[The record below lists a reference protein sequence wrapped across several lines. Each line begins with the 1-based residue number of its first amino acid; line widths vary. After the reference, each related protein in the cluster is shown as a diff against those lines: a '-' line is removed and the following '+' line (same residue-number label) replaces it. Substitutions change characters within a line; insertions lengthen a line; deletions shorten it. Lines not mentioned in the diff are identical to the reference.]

1 MAQEKDYAMKVNL
14 TQLTGTFLKELTG
27 RTATKR
33 CIIIPVD
40 DNPSMY
46 VGEKGVYLNIAAFAN
61 ENPQYGDTHM
71 LKPNLPKEVR
81 EQMTDEQRRQQPIL
95 GNMRP
100 LRQEMQSQGA
110 PMQEENLDQPQED
123 LPF

>member
-14 TQLTGTFLKELTG
+14 TQLTGAFLKELTG

-46 VGEKGVYLNIAAFAN
+46 VGEKGVYLHIAAFAN

-81 EQMTDEQRRQQPIL
+81 EQMTDEQRRSQPIL

-100 LRQEMQSQGA
+100 LRQELQTQGA
-110 PMQEENLDQPQED
+110 PMQEENLDQPQND

>member
-1 MAQEKDYAMKVNL
+1 MAQEKDYSMKVNL
-14 TQLTGTFLKELTG
+14 TQLNGAFLKELTG

-40 DNPSMY
+40 DNPSMF

-81 EQMTDEQRRQQPIL
+81 EQMTDDQRRAQPIL

-100 LRQEMQSQGA
+100 LRQELQTQGQPIA
-110 PMQEENLDQPQED
+110 AENLDQQQYD

>member
-1 MAQEKDYAMKVNL
+1 MSQEKDYSMRVNL
-14 TQLTGTFLKELTG
+14 TQLSGAFLKDLTG
-27 RTATKR
+27 RTATKK
-33 CIIIPVD
+33 CIIIPVE
-40 DNPSMY
+40 DNPSMF

-81 EQMTDEQRRQQPIL
+81 DLMTDEQRRQQPIL

-100 LRQEMQSQGA
+100 LRQELASQGQPLQA
-110 PMQEENLDQPQED
+110 EALDQPQDD

>member
-1 MAQEKDYAMKVNL
+1 MAQEKDYSLKVKL
-14 TQLTGTFLKELTG
+14 TQLAGAFVKDLTG
-27 RTATKR
+27 KTATKK

-40 DNPSMY
+40 DNPCIY
-46 VGEKGVYLNIAAFAN
+46 VGEKDVYLNIAAFASD
-61 ENPQYGDTHM
+61 NPQYGDTHM

-81 EQMTDEQRRQQPIL
+81 EAMTEEQKRSQPIL

-100 LRQEMQSQGA
+100 LHQEMQSQGA
-110 PMQEENLDQPQED
+110 PMNADALDEPQED

>member
-1 MAQEKDYAMKVNL
+1 MKVNL
-14 TQLTGTFLKELTG
+14 TQLTGAFLKELTG

-100 LRQEMQSQGA
+100 LRQELQTQGA
-110 PMQEENLDQPQED
+110 PMREENLDQPQED

>member
-1 MAQEKDYAMKVNL
+1 MAQEKDYSMKVNL
-14 TQLTGTFLKELTG
+14 TQLNGAFLKELTG

-40 DNPSMY
+40 DNPSMF

-81 EQMTDEQRRQQPIL
+81 EQMTDDQRRAQPIL

-100 LRQEMQSQGA
+100 LRQELQTQGQPIA
-110 PMQEENLDQPQED
+110 AESLDQQQED

>member
-14 TQLTGTFLKELTG
+14 TQLTGAFLKELTG

-100 LRQEMQSQGA
+100 LRQELQTQGA
-110 PMQEENLDQPQED
+110 PMREENLDQPQED